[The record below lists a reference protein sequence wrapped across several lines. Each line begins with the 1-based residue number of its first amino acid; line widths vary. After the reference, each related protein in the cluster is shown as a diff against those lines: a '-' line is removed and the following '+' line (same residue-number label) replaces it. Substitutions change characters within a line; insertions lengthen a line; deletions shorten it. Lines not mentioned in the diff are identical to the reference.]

1 MKRFVLAAICLLTQL
16 SLSGCATPRIE
27 LVGGMVTTG
36 GDDLKFQ
43 EVPVSDVHLKDTAIV
58 LTHLSWSPAT
68 EEAGE
73 HEVQWLW
80 YSGDR
85 LVHAGKKQLHFRK
98 TPYRLHSFI
107 PAAGL
112 GLGHYR
118 VTVLID
124 GKLVDTQEFNII
136 P

>member
-1 MKRFVLAAICLLTQL
+1 VAGVLVVAAGDMRFSFVGNGKQNCCGKQEFRDETNRKVDELFSCSFQCGGLCHAAHWACQ
-16 SLSGCATPRIE
+16 
-27 LVGGMVTTG
+27 
-36 GDDLKFQ
+36 
-43 EVPVSDVHLKDTAIV
+43 
-58 LTHLSWSPAT
+58 
-68 EEAGE
+68 
-73 HEVQWLW
+73 QWLW

-85 LVHAGKKQLHFRK
+85 MVHAGKKDLNFRK
-98 TPYRLHSFI
+98 MPYRLHSFL

-124 GKLVDTQEFNII
+124 GKIIDTQEFNIV

>member
-1 MKRFVLAAICLLTQL
+1 MKLNVTLMSCLLVVFGVA
-16 SLSGCATPRIE
+16 GCATPRIG
-27 LVGGMVTTG
+27 LVSGMVTTG
-36 GDDLKFQ
+36 GELKFE
-43 EVPVSDVHLKDTAIV
+43 EVPVTEVHLKETAIV

-68 EEAGE
+68 DEAGR

-85 LVHAGKKQLHFRK
+85 LVHAAKKDVNFRR
-98 TPYRLHSFI
+98 TPFRLHSFV

-124 GKLVDTQEFNII
+124 GKLIDTQEFNVV

>member
-1 MKRFVLAAICLLTQL
+1 MVT
-16 SLSGCATPRIE
+16 
-27 LVGGMVTTG
+27 VGGP
-36 GDDLKFQ
+36 DLKFQ
-43 EVPVSDVHLKDTAIV
+43 EVPVSDVHLKDTVFV

-68 EEAGE
+68 ENAGR

-85 LVHAGKKQLHFRK
+85 LVHAGKRDLNFRK
-98 TPYRLHSFI
+98 TPYRLHSFL

-112 GLGHYR
+112 GVGSFR

-124 GKLVDTQEFNII
+124 GNIIDAQNFNIV